1 MKIISLMK
9 PAAVFLVLFFLV
21 SCGGKQT
28 SQPEQ
33 TEQAPPVEKLST
45 KYDTLLFSAFT
56 AKAEISKDYPEAADT
71 LQHSMMTA
79 LETEKQ
85 FKEVNT
91 NDQNKPSTDSKT
103 LLIKADITELR
114 IVGGAARMWGG
125 VFAGSSGVE
134 LDLQLI
140 DGTTNKVIRKEKMSS
155 WNNAWAASWT
165 GGTSDTSILD
175 DMGKIL
181 ARYIVESMPEK

>member
-1 MKIISLMK
+1 MKILTLMK
-9 PAAVFLVLFFLV
+9 QVAVLFVLVLLV

-28 SQPEQ
+28 EPEQ
-33 TEQAPPVEKLST
+33 TAAPSVEKLA
-45 KYDTLLFSAFT
+45 KNYDTLLFSAFT
-56 AKAEISKDYPEAADT
+56 TKTEINKDYPEAADT

-79 LETEKQ
+79 LKTGKQ
-85 FKEVNT
+85 FKKVGT
-91 NDQNKPSTDSKT
+91 TAQNKPSTGDKT

-125 VFAGSSGVE
+125 AFAGSSGVE

-140 DGTTNKVIRKEKMSS
+140 DGATNKVVRKEKMSS
-155 WNNAWAASWT
+155 WNSAWAASWT
-165 GGTSDTSILD
+165 GGTSDTSLLD

-181 ARYIVESMPEK
+181 AKYIVESMPKK